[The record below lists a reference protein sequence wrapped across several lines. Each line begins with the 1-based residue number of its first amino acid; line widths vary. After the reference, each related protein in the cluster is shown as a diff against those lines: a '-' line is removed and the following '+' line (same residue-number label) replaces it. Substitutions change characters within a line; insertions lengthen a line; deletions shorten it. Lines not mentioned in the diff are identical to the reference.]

1 MFPNRICKSL
11 VVRSAIVVLLAACTA
26 LAQTATKKPASKSS
40 SQASSSQSSSATHGK
55 GAATV
60 AEAQRFMKK
69 AEDQLEDLGVRANR
83 AGWVQENFITDD
95 TETMSAQAN
104 EKLTAVVTQL
114 ALDARR
120 FDGLKMPPELARKFL
135 LLKLSLTAPA
145 PNNDAERKELTELA
159 SKLDG
164 MYGKGKYCK
173 PATAGAA
180 STSAQSA
187 GSSAVSVVSA
197 GEKPAS
203 AASSGTS
210 ADRKEKCLSLND
222 LSRIMAS
229 STNPDELLDAWVGWH
244 KISVPMKDRYARFVQ
259 LSNKGATELGFKDTG
274 AMWRSNYDMSPEEF
288 SAEIERLWQQV
299 EPFYIS
305 LHTYVRK
312 QLIKKYGKAAERE
325 DGMIPAQLLGNM
337 WAQEW
342 GNVYPLVAPANGGQG
357 YDLTHQLEKQG
368 LGSGPATLDN
378 AKKMVKYGENFFTSL
393 GFAPLPQTFWERS
406 LFVKPQDR
414 DVVCHASA
422 WDIDSKDDLRLKLC
436 IEVKDEDFVTIHHE
450 LGHNFYQRAYKDQP
464 PLFEDSA
471 NDGFHEAV
479 GDTIALSVTPEYL
492 KEVGL
497 LDTVPPESA
506 DIGYLLKQAMDK
518 IAFLPFGLMIDKW
531 RWEVFSGEVTP
542 AQYNKAWWDL
552 KAKYQG
558 VAPPMERSEAD
569 FDPGAKYHIASN
581 TPYVRYFLARILQF
595 QFHRALCQAA
605 GIQGPLHRC
614 SIYRNKAAGERL
626 NKMLSMGKSKPW
638 PDALEAISGQR
649 QMDATAI
656 LDYFAPLK
664 KWLDEQNEGEKPG
677 WQGMDTPTETGPR
690 HTSR

>member
-1 MFPNRICKSL
+1 MLSRHIHHSS
-11 VVRSAIVVLLAACTA
+11 VSRTSVSRMMIVILLATSAA
-26 LAQTATKKPASKSS
+26 FAQTAPAKPSDKP
-40 SQASSSQSSSATHGK
+40 QSSTTHAK
-55 GAATV
+55 GAPTV
-60 AEAQRFMKK
+60 AEAQAFMAK
-69 AEDQLEDLGVRANR
+69 AEAQLFDLGVRSSR
-83 AGWVQENFITDD
+83 ASWVQENFITDD

-120 FDGLKMPPELARKFL
+120 FDHLKLPPELARKFL

-173 PATAGAA
+173 PPAAGAA
-180 STSAQSA
+180 ADA
-187 GSSAVSVVSA
+187 
-197 GEKPAS
+197 KP
-203 AASSGTS
+203 
-210 ADRKEKCLSLND
+210 KCLSLND
-222 LSRIMAS
+222 LSRIMAT
-229 STNPDELLDAWVGWH
+229 STNPDELLGAWVGWH
-244 KISVPMKDRYARFVQ
+244 KISIPMKDKYSRFVQ
-259 LSNKGATELGFKDTG
+259 LSNKGAKELGFPDTG
-274 AMWRSNYDMSPEEF
+274 AMWRGGYDMTPEQF
-288 SAEIERLWQQV
+288 SAEVERLWRQV

-312 QLIKKYGKAAERE
+312 QLIRKYGKIAERP
-325 DGMIPAQLLGNM
+325 DGMIPAHLLGNM

-342 GNVYPLVAPANGGQG
+342 GNIYPVVAPANGGQG
-357 YDLTHQLEKQG
+357 YDLTQLLKDHKVNE
-368 LGSGPATLDN
+368 LG
-378 AKKMVKYGENFFTSL
+378 MVHYGENFFKSL
-393 GFAPLPQTFWERS
+393 GFAPLPETFWERS
-406 LFVKPQDR
+406 LFLKPQDR

-422 WDIDSKDDLRLKLC
+422 WDVDSKEDLRLKMC

-464 PLFEDSA
+464 PLFQDSA

-497 LDTVPPESA
+497 LADVPPESA

-531 RWEVFSGEVTP
+531 RWEVFSGKVTP
-542 AQYNKAWWDL
+542 DQYNKAWWDL
-552 KAKYQG
+552 KEKYQG
-558 VAPPMERSEAD
+558 VAPPVDRTEAD

-581 TPYVRYFLARILQF
+581 TPYVRYFLARVLQF

-614 SIYRNKAAGERL
+614 SIYQNKAAGERL

-664 KWLDEQNEGEKPG
+664 KWLDEQNAGEKPG
-677 WQGMDTPTETGPR
+677 WQGMDAPQESEPR

>member
-1 MFPNRICKSL
+1 
-11 VVRSAIVVLLAACTA
+11 VVLLVACAA
-26 LAQTATKKPASKSS
+26 LAQTAAKNAKAAGQT
-40 SQASSSQSSSATHGK
+40 ATHK
-55 GAATV
+55 GPATV
-60 AEAQRFMKK
+60 AEAQAFMKN
-69 AEDQLEDLGVRANR
+69 AEAQLEDLNIRASR

-95 TETMSAQAN
+95 TETMAAQAN
-104 EKLTAVVTQL
+104 EVLTAAVTKL
-114 ALDARR
+114 ALEARR
-120 FDGLKMPPELARKFL
+120 FDGLKMPPELARKFK
-135 LLKLSLTAPA
+135 LLKLSLVAPA

-173 PATAGAA
+173 QVDG
-180 STSAQSA
+180 
-187 GSSAVSVVSA
+187 
-197 GEKPAS
+197 K
-203 AASSGTS
+203 
-210 ADRKEKCLSLND
+210 DKCLSLND
-222 LSRIMAS
+222 LENILAT

-244 KISVPMKDRYARFVQ
+244 KISVPMRAKYKRFVQ
-259 LSNKGATELGFKDTG
+259 LSNAGSKELGFKDTG
-274 AMWRSNYDMSPEEF
+274 VMWRSNYDMSPEDF
-288 SAEIERLWQQV
+288 SAEVERLWRQV

-312 QLIKKYGKAAERE
+312 QLIKKYGKAAERP
-325 DGMIPAQLLGNM
+325 DGLIPSQFLGNM

-342 GNVYPLVAPANGGQG
+342 GNIYPLVAPADSSQG
-357 YDLTHQLEKQG
+357 YDLTQLLKDKNVDE
-368 LGSGPATLDN
+368 LA
-378 AKKMVKYGENFFTSL
+378 MVHYGENFFKSL
-393 GFAPLPQTFWERS
+393 GFAELPKTFWERS
-406 LFVKPQDR
+406 LFLKPKDR

-422 WDIDSKDDLRLKLC
+422 WDIDFQDDVRLKMC
-436 IEVKDEDFVTIHHE
+436 IRVKDEDFVTVHHE
-450 LGHNFYQRAYKDQP
+450 LGHNFYQRAYKEQP
-464 PLFEDSA
+464 PLFQDSA

-497 LDTVPPESA
+497 LANVPPENA
-506 DIGYLLKQAMDK
+506 DIGYLLKQALDK

-531 RWEVFSGEVTP
+531 RWEVFSGQITP
-542 AQYNKAWWDL
+542 EQYNKAWWDL

-558 VAPPMERSEAD
+558 VAPPVDRSEAD

-614 SIYRNKAAGERL
+614 SIYQNKTAGAKL
-626 NKMLSMGKSKPW
+626 NSMLAMGKSKPW
-638 PDALEAISGQR
+638 PDALETISGQR

-664 KWLDEQNEGEKPG
+664 KWLDEQNQGEKTG
-677 WQGMDTPTETGPR
+677 WQGMDTPETAPR
-690 HTSR
+690 HMSR

>member
-1 MFPNRICKSL
+1 MFSSKICAL
-11 VVRSAIVVLLAACTA
+11 VILVMLASSAA
-26 LAQTATKKPASKSS
+26 LAQTSAKKAT
-40 SQASSSQSSSATHGK
+40 SQSPMPHAAK
-55 GAATV
+55 GPATV
-60 AEAQRFMKK
+60 AEAQAFMKN
-69 AEDQLEDLGVRANR
+69 AEAQLEDLTVRASR
-83 AGWVQENFITDD
+83 ASWVQENFITDD

-104 EKLTAVVTQL
+104 ERLTAVVTQL

-120 FDGLKMPPELARKFL
+120 FEGLKLPPDLARKFL

-145 PNNDAERKELTELA
+145 PNNDAERKELTELT

-173 PATAGAA
+173 QVEG
-180 STSAQSA
+180 
-187 GSSAVSVVSA
+187 
-197 GEKPAS
+197 
-203 AASSGTS
+203 
-210 ADRKEKCLSLND
+210 KEKCLSLGD

-244 KISVPMKDRYARFVQ
+244 KISIPMKDKYARFVQ
-259 LSNKGATELGFKDTG
+259 LSNMGAKELGFPDTG
-274 AMWRSNYDMSPEEF
+274 AMWRSNYDMSPEQF
-288 SAEIERLWQQV
+288 SAEVERLWRQV

-312 QLIKKYGKAAERE
+312 QLIKKYGKAAERP
-325 DGMIPAQLLGNM
+325 DGLIPAHLLGNM

-342 GNVYPLVAPANGGQG
+342 GNIYPLVAPADGGQG
-357 YDLTHQLEKQG
+357 YDLTQLLKDKKVDE
-368 LGSGPATLDN
+368 LG
-378 AKKMVKYGENFFTSL
+378 MVHYGENFFKSL
-393 GFAPLPQTFWERS
+393 GFAELPKTFWERS

-422 WDIDSKDDLRLKLC
+422 WDIDQQDDVRLKMC
-436 IEVKDEDFVTIHHE
+436 IEIKDEDFVTVHHE
-450 LGHNFYQRAYKDQP
+450 LGHNFYQRAYKEQP
-464 PLFEDSA
+464 PLFQDSA

-492 KEVGL
+492 KQVGL
-497 LDTVPPESA
+497 LSNVPPESA

-518 IAFLPFGLMIDKW
+518 IAFLPFGLLIDKW
-531 RWEVFSGEVTP
+531 RWEVFSGQITP
-542 AQYNKAWWDL
+542 EQYNKAWWDL

-558 VAPPMERSEAD
+558 VAPPVDRSDAD

-581 TPYVRYFLARILQF
+581 TPYVRYFLARVLQF
-595 QFHRALCQAA
+595 QFQRALCQAA

-614 SIYRNKAAGERL
+614 SIYQNKAAGERL
-626 NKMLSMGKSKPW
+626 NKMLAMGKSKPW

-664 KWLDEQNEGEKPG
+664 KWLDEQNQGEKAG
-677 WQGMDTPTETGPR
+677 WQGMDTPETAPR
-690 HTSR
+690 HMSR

>member
-1 MFPNRICKSL
+1 MSSNRICRL
-11 VVRSAIVVLLAACTA
+11 ALFALLAAGTA
-26 LAQTATKKPASKSS
+26 LGQARASKPS
-40 SQASSSQSSSATHGK
+40 TK
-55 GAATV
+55 AAGESPARHAKAAPTV
-60 AEAQRFMKK
+60 AEAQAFMKK
-69 AEDQLEDLGVRANR
+69 AEDQLEDLSVRASR
-83 AGWVQENFITDD
+83 ASWVQENFITDD
-95 TETMSAQAN
+95 TEAMSAQAN

-120 FDGLKMPPELARKFL
+120 FDGMKLPPDLARKFL
-135 LLKLSLTAPA
+135 LLKLSLNAPA

-173 PATAGAA
+173 PQTAGA
-180 STSAQSA
+180 TSAGAPAA
-187 GSSAVSVVSA
+187 GA
-197 GEKPAS
+197 
-203 AASSGTS
+203 TS
-210 ADRKEKCLSLND
+210 DGKQKCLSLND
-222 LSRIMAS
+222 LSRIMAR

-244 KISVPMKDRYARFVQ
+244 KISVPMKDKYSRFVQ
-259 LSNKGATELGFKDTG
+259 LSNKGAKELGFTDTG
-274 AMWRSNYDMSPEEF
+274 AMWRSNYDMTPEQF
-288 SAEIERLWQQV
+288 SAELERLWRQV
-299 EPFYIS
+299 EPFYVS

-312 QLIKKYGKAAERE
+312 QLIKKYGKIAERP
-325 DGMIPAQLLGNM
+325 DGMIPAHLLGNM

-342 GNVYPLVAPANGGQG
+342 GNVYPLVAPSNGGQG
-357 YDLTHQLEKQG
+357 YDLTQLLKDHKVNE
-368 LGSGPATLDN
+368 LG
-378 AKKMVKYGENFFTSL
+378 MVHYGENFFKSL
-393 GFAPLPQTFWERS
+393 GFAELPPTFWERS

-414 DVVCHASA
+414 EVVCHASA
-422 WDIDSKDDLRLKLC
+422 WDVDQQDDLRLKMC

-450 LGHNFYQRAYKDQP
+450 LGHNFYQRAYKEQP
-464 PLFEDSA
+464 PLFQDSA

-497 LDTVPPESA
+497 IDAVPPESA

-518 IAFLPFGLMIDKW
+518 IAFLPFGLLIDKW

-542 AQYNKAWWDL
+542 EQYNKAWWDL

-558 VAPPMERSEAD
+558 VAPPVERSEAD

-581 TPYVRYFLARILQF
+581 TPYARYFLARILQF
-595 QFHRALCQAA
+595 QFHRALCETA
-605 GIQGPLHRC
+605 GQKGPLHRC
-614 SIYRNKAAGERL
+614 SIYKNKAAGERL

-664 KWLDEQNEGEKPG
+664 KWLDEQNQGEKPG
-677 WQGMDTPTETGPR
+677 WQGMDTGAEQPPR

>member
-1 MFPNRICKSL
+1 MFLNGIS
-11 VVRSAIVVLLAACTA
+11 RSALLILMAACTA
-26 LAQTATKKPASKSS
+26 MAQTAAPKTATKPASAK
-40 SQASSSQSSSATHGK
+40 ASASAKGK
-55 GAATV
+55 PTV
-60 AEAQRFMKK
+60 AEAETFMNK
-69 AEDQLEDLGVRANR
+69 AEAQLFDLGVRAGR

-95 TETMSAQAN
+95 TETISAQAN

-120 FDGLKMPPELARKFL
+120 FDGMKLPPDLKRKLL
-135 LLKLSLTAPA
+135 LLKLALVAPA

-173 PATAGAA
+173 PGPDGK
-180 STSAQSA
+180 Q
-187 GSSAVSVVSA
+187 
-197 GEKPAS
+197 
-203 AASSGTS
+203 
-210 ADRKEKCLSLND
+210 KCYSLND
-222 LSRIMAS
+222 LSRILAT

-244 KISVPMKDRYARFVQ
+244 KISVPMKDKYARFVE
-259 LSNKGATELGFKDTG
+259 LSNKGAKELGFPDTG
-274 AMWRSNYDMSPEEF
+274 AMWRSGYDMSPEEF
-288 SAEIERLWQQV
+288 SAEMERLWRQV

-305 LHTYVRK
+305 LHTYVRR
-312 QLIKKYGKAAERE
+312 QLIKKYGKIADRP
-325 DGMIPAQLLGNM
+325 DGLIPAHLLGNM

-342 GNVYPLVAPANGGQG
+342 GNVYPLVAPAGGGQG
-357 YDLTHQLEKQG
+357 YDLTKQLEKQG
-368 LGSGPATLDN
+368 LGSGPATLEN

-393 GFAPLPQTFWERS
+393 GFAPLPETFWERS

-422 WDIDSKDDLRLKLC
+422 WDVDSKEDLRLKMC
-436 IEVKDEDFVTIHHE
+436 IEIRDEDFVTIHHE
-450 LGHNFYQRAYKDQP
+450 LGHNFYQRAYMNQP
-464 PLFEDSA
+464 PLFQDSA

-497 LDTVPPESA
+497 LDQVPPESS
-506 DIGYLLKQAMDK
+506 DIGYLLRQAMDK

-531 RWEVFSGEVTP
+531 RWEVFSGQVTP
-542 AQYNKAWWDL
+542 EQYNKAWWDL
-552 KAKYQG
+552 KKKYQG
-558 VAPPMERSEAD
+558 VAPPTERSEAD

-581 TPYVRYFLARILQF
+581 TPYARYFLARILQF
-595 QFHRALCQAA
+595 QFHRALCEAA
-605 GIQGPLHRC
+605 GQKGPLHRC
-614 SIYRNKAAGERL
+614 SIYKNKAAGERL

-664 KWLDEQNEGEKPG
+664 KWLDEQNAGEKSG
-677 WQGMDTPTETGPR
+677 WEGMDTGGTESQPR
-690 HTSR
+690 HISR

>member
-1 MFPNRICKSL
+1 MFSHRILKSAAVIL
-11 VVRSAIVVLLAACTA
+11 LSAYSAFS
-26 LAQTATKKPASKSS
+26 QTAAKTPAAKTSG
-40 SQASSSQSSSATHGK
+40 QPSATHVK

-60 AEAQRFMKK
+60 AEAQAFMKK
-69 AEDQLEDLGVRANR
+69 AEEQLLDLGVRASR
-83 AGWVQENFITDD
+83 ASWVQENFITDD

-120 FDGLKMPPELARKFL
+120 FDGLKLPPELARKFL

-173 PATAGAA
+173 PQPEGPVAD
-180 STSAQSA
+180 S
-187 GSSAVSVVSA
+187 
-197 GEKPAS
+197 KP
-203 AASSGTS
+203 
-210 ADRKEKCLSLND
+210 KCLSLND

-244 KISVPMKDRYARFVQ
+244 KVSIPMKDKYARFVQ
-259 LSNKGATELGFKDTG
+259 LSNQGATELGFKDTG
-274 AMWRSNYDMSPEEF
+274 AMWRSNYDMSADDF
-288 SAEIERLWQQV
+288 SAEVERLWRQV
-299 EPFYIS
+299 EPFYVS

-312 QLIKKYGKAAERE
+312 QLIKKYGKAAERP
-325 DGMIPAQLLGNM
+325 DGMIPAHLLGNM

-357 YDLTHQLEKQG
+357 YDLTQLLKDHKVNE
-368 LGSGPATLDN
+368 LG
-378 AKKMVKYGENFFTSL
+378 MVHYGENFFKSL
-393 GFAPLPQTFWERS
+393 GFAELPPTFWERS
-406 LFVKPQDR
+406 LFLKPQDR

-422 WDIDSKDDLRLKLC
+422 WDVDSRDDLRLKMC

-464 PLFEDSA
+464 TLFEDSA

-518 IAFLPFGLMIDKW
+518 IAFLPFGLLIDKW
-531 RWEVFSGEVTP
+531 RWEVFSGQITP

-558 VAPPMERSEAD
+558 VASPVERSEAD

-581 TPYVRYFLARILQF
+581 TPYVRYFMARILQF

-605 GIQGPLHRC
+605 GIHGPLHRC
-614 SIYRNKAAGERL
+614 SIYKNKAAGDRL

-638 PDALEAISGQR
+638 PDELEAISGQR

-664 KWLDEQNEGEKPG
+664 KWLDEQNQGEKPG
-677 WQGMDTPTETGPR
+677 WQGMDTGAETAPR

>member
-1 MFPNRICKSL
+1 MFSNHLCKSL
-11 VVRSAIVVLLAACTA
+11 VVRSAIIVVLATCTA
-26 LAQTATKKPASKSS
+26 LAQTAPKKSASKSS
-40 SQASSSQSSSATHGK
+40 SEASSSQSSSGKSSATHAK
-55 GAATV
+55 GSATV
-60 AEAQRFMKK
+60 AEAQAFMKK
-69 AEDQLEDLGVRANR
+69 AEDQLLDLNVRASR
-83 AGWVQENFITDD
+83 AQWVQENFITDD

-114 ALDARR
+114 ALNARR
-120 FDGLKMPPELARKFL
+120 FGGVKLPPELARKFL

-164 MYGKGKYCK
+164 MFGKGKYCK
-173 PATAGAA
+173 PAATPSGAAAGAA
-180 STSAQSA
+180 DAKQ
-187 GSSAVSVVSA
+187 
-197 GEKPAS
+197 
-203 AASSGTS
+203 
-210 ADRKEKCLSLND
+210 KCLSLND

-244 KISVPMKDRYARFVQ
+244 KISVPMKDKYARFVQ

-274 AMWRSNYDMSPEEF
+274 AMWRSNYDMSPDEF
-288 SAEIERLWQQV
+288 STEVERLWRQV

-312 QLIKKYGKAAERE
+312 QLIKKYGKAAERP
-325 DGMIPAQLLGNM
+325 DGMIPAHLLGNM

-342 GNVYPLVAPANGGQG
+342 GNVYPLMAPADGGQG
-357 YDLTHQLEKQG
+357 YDLTQLLKDQKVNE
-368 LGSGPATLDN
+368 LG
-378 AKKMVKYGENFFTSL
+378 MVHYGDNFFKSL

-406 LFVKPQDR
+406 LFLKPQDR
-414 DVVCHASA
+414 DVVCHPSA
-422 WDIDSKDDLRLKLC
+422 WDVDQKDDLRLKMC

-479 GDTIALSVTPEYL
+479 GDTIALSVTSEYL

-497 LDTVPPESA
+497 LETVPPESA

-518 IAFLPFGLMIDKW
+518 IAFLPFGLLIDKW

-558 VAPPMERSEAD
+558 VAPPVERSEAD

-581 TPYVRYFLARILQF
+581 TPYVRYFMARILQF

-614 SIYRNKAAGERL
+614 SIYKNKAAGERL

-664 KWLDEQNEGEKPG
+664 KWLDEQNQGEKPG
-677 WQGMDTPTETGPR
+677 WQGMDTPSETAPR

>member
-1 MFPNRICKSL
+1 MLLNKIL
-11 VVRSAIVVLLAACTA
+11 GLIILVLLVACAA
-26 LAQTATKKPASKSS
+26 LAQTAAKKP
-40 SQASSSQSSSATHGK
+40 QSDTTHAK
-55 GAATV
+55 GPATV
-60 AEAQRFMKK
+60 AEAQAFMKN
-69 AEDQLEDLGVRANR
+69 AEAQLLDLGVRAGR
-83 AGWVQENFITDD
+83 ASWVQENFITDD
-95 TETMSAQAN
+95 TETMSAQAA

-120 FDGLKMPPELARKFL
+120 FENTKLPPDLARKFL

-173 PATAGAA
+173 QVDG
-180 STSAQSA
+180 
-187 GSSAVSVVSA
+187 
-197 GEKPAS
+197 
-203 AASSGTS
+203 
-210 ADRKEKCLSLND
+210 KEKCLSLGD

-229 STNPDELLDAWVGWH
+229 STNPDDLLDAWVGWH
-244 KISVPMKDRYARFVQ
+244 KISIPMKDRYARFVQ
-259 LSNKGATELGFKDTG
+259 LSNAGAKELGFQDTG
-274 AMWRSNYDMSPEEF
+274 SMWRSNYDMSPEDF
-288 SAEIERLWQQV
+288 SAEVERLWRQV

-312 QLIKKYGKAAERE
+312 QLIKKYGKAAERP
-325 DGMIPAQLLGNM
+325 DGLIPAHLLGNM

-342 GNVYPLVAPANGGQG
+342 GNIYPLVAPAGGGQG
-357 YDLTHQLEKQG
+357 YDLTQLLKDKKVDE
-368 LGSGPATLDN
+368 LG
-378 AKKMVKYGENFFTSL
+378 MVHYGENFFKSL
-393 GFAPLPQTFWERS
+393 GFAELPKTFWERS
-406 LFVKPQDR
+406 LFLKPQDR

-422 WDIDSKDDLRLKLC
+422 WDIDTQDDVRLKMC
-436 IEVKDEDFVTIHHE
+436 IEIKDEDFVTIHHE
-450 LGHNFYQRAYKDQP
+450 LGHNFYQRAYKEQP
-464 PLFEDSA
+464 TLFQDSA

-492 KEVGL
+492 KQVGL
-497 LDTVPPESA
+497 LSEVPPESA

-518 IAFLPFGLMIDKW
+518 IAFLPFGLLIDKW
-531 RWEVFSGEVTP
+531 RWEVFSGQITP

-558 VAPPMERSEAD
+558 VAAPVDRSEAD

-614 SIYRNKAAGERL
+614 SIYQNKAAGEKL

-664 KWLDEQNEGEKPG
+664 KWLDEQNQGEKAG
-677 WQGMDTPTETGPR
+677 WQGMDTPETAPR
-690 HTSR
+690 HMSR

>member
-1 MFPNRICKSL
+1 MFSNRF
-11 VVRSAIVVLLAACTA
+11 RCTA
-26 LAQTATKKPASKSS
+26 LVIILASVTASV
-40 SQASSSQSSSATHGK
+40 QAAPEK
-55 GAATV
+55 GAYRGKTSAQGAPTV
-60 AEAQRFMKK
+60 AEAQSFMKK
-69 AEDQLEDLGVRANR
+69 AEAQLEDLGVRASR
-83 AGWVQENFITDD
+83 AQWVEENFITDD

-120 FDGLKMPPELARKFL
+120 FDGMKLPPELARKFK
-135 LLKLSLTAPA
+135 LLKLSLTAPS

-173 PATAGAA
+173 QVDG
-180 STSAQSA
+180 
-187 GSSAVSVVSA
+187 
-197 GEKPAS
+197 
-203 AASSGTS
+203 
-210 ADRKEKCLSLND
+210 KEKCLSLND
-222 LSRIMAS
+222 LERIMAH
-229 STNPDELLDAWVGWH
+229 STNPDELVDAWVGWH
-244 KISVPMKDRYARFVQ
+244 KISVPMKDKYARFVQ
-259 LSNKGATELGFKDTG
+259 LSNKGAKELGFKDTG
-274 AMWRSNYDMSPEEF
+274 AMWRSNYDMEPEQF
-288 SAEIERLWQQV
+288 SAEMERLWQQL
-299 EPFYIS
+299 EPFYVS

-312 QLIKKYGKAAERE
+312 QLIKKYGKIADRP
-325 DGMIPAQLLGNM
+325 DGLIPAHLLGNM
-337 WAQEW
+337 WAQDW
-342 GNVYPLVAPANGGQG
+342 SNVYPLVAPANGGQG
-357 YDLTHQLEKQG
+357 YDLTQLLKDHKVDE
-368 LGSGPATLDN
+368 LG
-378 AKKMVKYGENFFTSL
+378 MVHYGENFFKSL
-393 GFAPLPQTFWERS
+393 GFAELPKSFWERS

-422 WDIDSKDDLRLKLC
+422 WDVDFQNDLRLKMC
-436 IEVKDEDFVTIHHE
+436 IEVNDVDFVTVHHE

-464 PLFEDSA
+464 PLFQESA

-492 KEVGL
+492 KKVGL
-497 LDTVPPESA
+497 LDVVPPESA

-518 IAFLPFGLMIDKW
+518 IAFLPFGLLIDQW
-531 RWEVFSGEVTP
+531 RWKVFSGEVTP
-542 AQYNKAWWDL
+542 EQYNKAWWEL

-558 VAPPMERSEAD
+558 VAPPTDRSEAD

-581 TPYVRYFLARILQF
+581 TPYARYFLARILQF
-595 QFHRALCQAA
+595 QFHRALCEAA
-605 GIQGPLHRC
+605 GQKGPLHRC
-614 SIYRNKAAGERL
+614 SIYQNKAAGERL

-664 KWLDEQNEGEKPG
+664 KWLDEQNQGEKAG
-677 WQGMDTPTETGPR
+677 WQGMDTGAETSPR

>member
-1 MFPNRICKSL
+1 MPLNKIL
-11 VVRSAIVVLLAACTA
+11 GLIILVLLVACAA
-26 LAQTATKKPASKSS
+26 LAQTAAKK
-40 SQASSSQSSSATHGK
+40 SQSATTNAQGP
-55 GAATV
+55 ATV
-60 AEAQRFMKK
+60 AEAQAFMKK
-69 AEDQLEDLGVRANR
+69 AEAQLEDLVVRSSR
-83 AGWVQENFITDD
+83 ASWVQENFITDD
-95 TETMSAQAN
+95 TETMSAQAA

-120 FDGLKMPPELARKFL
+120 FEKLKLPPDLARKFL
-135 LLKLSLTAPA
+135 LLKLLLTAPA

-173 PATAGAA
+173 QVDG
-180 STSAQSA
+180 
-187 GSSAVSVVSA
+187 
-197 GEKPAS
+197 
-203 AASSGTS
+203 
-210 ADRKEKCLSLND
+210 KEKCQSLGD
-222 LSRIMAS
+222 LSRVMAS

-259 LSNKGATELGFKDTG
+259 LSNAGAKELGFKDTG
-274 AMWRSNYDMSPEEF
+274 AMWRSNYDMSPEQF
-288 SAEIERLWQQV
+288 SAEVERLWRQV

-312 QLIKKYGKAAERE
+312 QLIKKYGKAAERP
-325 DGMIPAQLLGNM
+325 DGMIPAHLLGNM

-342 GNVYPLVAPANGGQG
+342 GNIYPLVAPADGGQG
-357 YDLTHQLEKQG
+357 YDLTQLLKDKNVNE
-368 LGSGPATLDN
+368 LG
-378 AKKMVKYGENFFTSL
+378 MVHYGEGFFKSL
-393 GFAPLPQTFWERS
+393 GFAELPKTFWERS
-406 LFVKPQDR
+406 LFLKPQDR

-422 WDIDSKDDLRLKLC
+422 WDIDQQEDVRLKMC

-464 PLFEDSA
+464 PLFQDSA

-492 KEVGL
+492 KQVGL
-497 LDTVPPESA
+497 LGNVPPESA

-518 IAFLPFGLMIDKW
+518 IAFLPFGLLIDKW
-531 RWEVFSGEVTP
+531 RWEVFSGQVTP
-542 AQYNKAWWDL
+542 EQYNKAWWDL

-558 VAPPMERSEAD
+558 VAPPVDRSEAD

-614 SIYRNKAAGERL
+614 SIYQNKVAGEKL

-664 KWLDEQNEGEKPG
+664 KWLDEQNQGEKAG
-677 WQGMDTPTETGPR
+677 WQGMDTPETAPR
-690 HTSR
+690 HMSR

>member
-1 MFPNRICKSL
+1 MHRIC
-11 VVRSAIVVLLAACTA
+11 RSAILVLLASCTTFA
-26 LAQTATKKPASKSS
+26 KTPDKEPAAQQSSSKSS
-40 SQASSSQSSSATHGK
+40 AAHAK

-60 AEAQRFMKK
+60 AEAQAFMKN
-69 AEDQLEDLGVRANR
+69 AEDQLEDLNVRASR
-83 AGWVQENFITDD
+83 ASWVQENFITDD

-104 EKLTAVVTQL
+104 ERLTAVVTQL

-120 FDGLKMPPELARKFL
+120 FEGLKLPPELARKFL
-135 LLKLSLTAPA
+135 LLKLSLVAPA

-173 PATAGAA
+173 PA
-180 STSAQSA
+180 
-187 GSSAVSVVSA
+187 
-197 GEKPAS
+197 E
-203 AASSGTS
+203 S
-210 ADRKEKCLSLND
+210 ADAKPKCLSLND

-244 KISVPMKDRYARFVQ
+244 KISVPMKDKYARFVQ
-259 LSNKGATELGFKDTG
+259 LSNKGAKELGFKDTG
-274 AMWRSNYDMSPEEF
+274 SMWRSNYDMSPEQF
-288 SAEIERLWQQV
+288 SAEVERLWRQV

-312 QLIKKYGKAAERE
+312 QLIKKYGKAAERP
-325 DGMIPAQLLGNM
+325 DGMIPAHLLGNM

-342 GNVYPLVAPANGGQG
+342 GNIYPLVAPANGGQG
-357 YDLTHQLEKQG
+357 YDLTKQLEKQG

-393 GFAPLPQTFWERS
+393 GFDPLPKTFWERS

-422 WDIDSKDDLRLKLC
+422 WDIDQKDDLRLKVCL
-436 IEVKDEDFVTIHHE
+436 EVKDEDFVTIHHE

-464 PLFEDSA
+464 PLFQDSA

-497 LDTVPPESA
+497 LADVPPESA

-518 IAFLPFGLMIDKW
+518 IAFLPFGLLIDKW

-542 AQYNKAWWDL
+542 EQYNKAWWDL

-558 VAPPMERSEAD
+558 IAPPVDRSEAD

-581 TPYVRYFLARILQF
+581 TPYVRYFLARVLQF
-595 QFHRALCQAA
+595 QFHRALCEAA
-605 GIQGPLHRC
+605 GIKGPLHRC

-626 NKMLSMGKSKPW
+626 NKMLSMGKSRPW

-664 KWLDEQNEGEKPG
+664 KWLDEQNRGEKPG
-677 WQGMDTPTETGPR
+677 WQGMDTGAEQPPR

>member
-1 MFPNRICKSL
+1 MYMHRIC
-11 VVRSAIVVLLAACTA
+11 RSAILVLLASCTA
-26 LAQTATKKPASKSS
+26 FAQTPGKEIAAKKPSSK
-40 SQASSSQSSSATHGK
+40 SSATHAK

-60 AEAQRFMKK
+60 AEAQAFMKK
-69 AEDQLEDLGVRANR
+69 AEDQLEDVLARASG
-83 AGWVQENFITDD
+83 ASWVQENFITDD

-104 EKLTAVVTQL
+104 ERLTAVVTQL
-114 ALDARR
+114 ALEARR
-120 FDGLKMPPELARKFL
+120 FEGLKLPPELARKFL
-135 LLKLSLTAPA
+135 LLKLSLVAPA

-173 PATAGAA
+173 PA
-180 STSAQSA
+180 
-187 GSSAVSVVSA
+187 
-197 GEKPAS
+197 E
-203 AASSGTS
+203 SGT
-210 ADRKEKCLSLND
+210 ADAKPKCFSLND

-244 KISVPMKDRYARFVQ
+244 KISVPMKNKYARFVQ
-259 LSNKGATELGFKDTG
+259 LSNKGAKELGFKDTG
-274 AMWRSNYDMSPEEF
+274 SMWRSNYDMSPEQF
-288 SAEIERLWQQV
+288 SAEVERLWRQV
-299 EPFYIS
+299 EPFYVS

-312 QLIKKYGKAAERE
+312 QLIKKYGKVAERP
-325 DGMIPAQLLGNM
+325 DGMIPAHLLGNM

-342 GNVYPLVAPANGGQG
+342 GNIYPLVAPADGGQG
-357 YDLTHQLEKQG
+357 YDLTKQLEKQG
-368 LGSGPATLDN
+368 LGSGPATPDN

-393 GFAPLPQTFWERS
+393 GFDPLPKTFWERS

-422 WDIDSKDDLRLKLC
+422 WDIDQKDDLRLKVCL
-436 IEVKDEDFVTIHHE
+436 EVKDEDFVTIHHE

-464 PLFEDSA
+464 PLFQDSA

-492 KEVGL
+492 KQVGL
-497 LDTVPPESA
+497 LDQVPPESA

-518 IAFLPFGLMIDKW
+518 IAFLPFGFLIDKW
-531 RWEVFSGEVTP
+531 RWEVFSGEVGP
-542 AQYNKAWWDL
+542 EQYNKAWWDL

-558 VAPPMERSEAD
+558 IAPPVDRSEAD

-581 TPYVRYFLARILQF
+581 TPYVRYFLARVLQF

-614 SIYRNKAAGERL
+614 SIYKNKAAGERL

-664 KWLDEQNEGEKPG
+664 KWLDEQNQGEKPG
-677 WQGMDTPTETGPR
+677 WQGMDTGADTA
-690 HTSR
+690 HTHNSR